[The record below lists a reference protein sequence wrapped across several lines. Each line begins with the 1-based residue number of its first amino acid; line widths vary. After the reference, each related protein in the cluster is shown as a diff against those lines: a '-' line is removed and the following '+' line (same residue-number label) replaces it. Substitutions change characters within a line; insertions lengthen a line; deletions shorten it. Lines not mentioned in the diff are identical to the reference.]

1 MSIGKT
7 TALGNRP
14 ASHVEEQLLCLENA
28 LVRLS
33 IAEQK
38 TREKLKCVLRVKSHC
53 EREGECKI
61 TETLVPL
68 ADRIRAIKDSS
79 IRISEGL
86 EDIID
91 SLEL

>member
-14 ASHVEEQLLCLENA
+14 ASHVEEQLVCLENA
-28 LVRLS
+28 IVRLS

-38 TREKLKCVLRVKSHC
+38 TREMLKCVLRVKSHC
-53 EREGECKI
+53 ECEGEFKQ

-68 ADRIRAIKDSS
+68 ADRIRAIKDST
-79 IRISEGL
+79 IRISEGF